1 MEDKGF
7 TFIKHEKPF
16 RYEEDGLTVTRG
28 TAWSGPGCHIGCGV
42 LLYTDKDGKFV
53 KCEGD
58 PENPFNEGRLCVRCL
73 ALEGAVNHKDRLKYP
88 MKRAKEDRGKDCFER
103 ITWEEAFDL
112 ITTKFNGYKEEF
124 GPESVTFW
132 QGTGRDVPTWIT
144 RLCWSFGSPN
154 WVYPVSGS
162 SCYVPR
168 VAACFATT
176 GAFWVGDYSQVLP
189 KRYDDPQW
197 ELPETIVLWGNNSI
211 VSNADGMFGHWVVDC
226 MKRGSK
232 LITVDPRRTW
242 LANKSEHFLQLRPGT
257 DAALA
262 MAMLDVIIKEDL
274 YDHDFVDRWCYG
286 FNELAERVAQYPPEK
301 AEQITWVP
309 ADKIR
314 EAARFLAKSK
324 NAIMQWGLAVDM
336 TKEALPATHA
346 ISALFEITGNVEIPG
361 GMIVPTSIQ
370 YSAGGWGRE
379 FLSDEVAEKRI
390 GLEKY
395 GLLRSGF
402 QLVSPDELFN
412 TLETEKPYPLKAA
425 WLQQSNFIACPSPDV
440 QRTLRL
446 AKKLDF
452 IVSIDLFMTPTI
464 MALADVVLPCSS
476 FVERDGI
483 RIGDGAQRGEV
494 INKVAQIGECKSDME
509 INLELGKR
517 LNPEAWPWENV
528 QDMFTELLQNT
539 GCSFSELQELAP
551 AYPPFEYHRHEKG
564 LLRPDGKPGFNTPTG
579 RIELWSNFYNN
590 IGLDPLPYF
599 EEPVPGPVSTPDL
612 FEEYPLILTTGARR
626 WSYFHSEHRQVKRLR
641 AMHPDPTIEI
651 HTEDCKKYGVHE
663 GEWVWV
669 ENQRGRCKCRVMETN
684 IALPGI
690 ASADHGWWYPEA
702 PAEEKDG
709 LFGLFD
715 VAVNQLFPW
724 EPGRSGFG
732 TNYKSS
738 ICKVYPVKEG
748 E

>member
-1 MEDKGF
+1 
-7 TFIKHEKPF
+7 
-16 RYEEDGLTVTRG
+16 
-28 TAWSGPGCHIGCGV
+28 
-42 LLYTDKDGKFV
+42 
-53 KCEGD
+53 
-58 PENPFNEGRLCVRCL
+58 
-73 ALEGAVNHKDRLKYP
+73 
-88 MKRAKEDRGKDCFER
+88 
-103 ITWEEAFDL
+103 
-112 ITTKFNGYKEEF
+112 
-124 GPESVTFW
+124 
-132 QGTGRDVPTWIT
+132 
-144 RLCWSFGSPN
+144 
-154 WVYPVSGS
+154 
-162 SCYVPR
+162 
-168 VAACFATT
+168 
-176 GAFWVGDYSQVLP
+176 
-189 KRYDDPQW
+189 
-197 ELPETIVLWGNNSI
+197 
-211 VSNADGMFGHWVVDC
+211 
-226 MKRGSK
+226 
-232 LITVDPRRTW
+232 
-242 LANKSEHFLQLRPGT
+242 
-257 DAALA
+257 
-262 MAMLDVIIKEDL
+262 
-274 YDHDFVDRWCYG
+274 
-286 FNELAERVAQYPPEK
+286 
-301 AEQITWVP
+301 
-309 ADKIR
+309 
-314 EAARFLAKSK
+314 
-324 NAIMQWGLAVDM
+324 MQWGLAVDM

-412 TLETEKPYPLKAA
+412 TLETGEPYVLKAA

-464 MALADVVLPCSS
+464 MALADVVLPCAS

-517 LNPEAWPWENV
+517 LNPEAWPWDNV
-528 QDMFTELLQNT
+528 QDMFSELLQNT

-651 HTEDCKKYGVHE
+651 HTEDCKKYNVHE

-669 ENQRGRCKCRVMETN
+669 ENQRGRCKCRVAETN

-690 ASADHGWWYPEA
+690 ASADHAWWYPEA

-715 VAVNQLFPW
+715 VAINQLFPW

-738 ICKVYPVKEG
+738 ICKIYPVKEG